1 MQTAL
6 TLALR
11 DFVNS
16 RPGFDPYNYST
27 AASYRSD
34 TRRAQQDRTD
44 ALRLLDYVERHHGNY
59 TDPAEYLADACRDAF
74 MGRLS
79 WDAET
84 GQLNYCTGQY
94 YPTEYRAAAC
104 AVLSLA
110 VYRSWITDATM
121 AGQEMTRDK
130 ARQIANRRWGR
141 RLARWFN

>member
-59 TDPAEYLADACRDAF
+59 TDPAEYLADACQDAF

-79 WDAET
+79 W
-84 GQLNYCTGQY
+84 
-94 YPTEYRAAAC
+94 
-104 AVLSLA
+104 A